1 MALDHYVP
9 QVYLR
14 HWISGDNGP
23 LLNVIRKSNFKRFT
37 PRTKDICAIP
47 EGNTNRLLEDSQKIE
62 NALKAI
68 EPKYNKALASLKNG
82 QFDDESI
89 WTISGFIACIMVASP
104 TALRLNNPFL
114 KAILRDMAVG
124 LERRNLIPGLEKKM
138 IARGLERGAVDFKVD
153 GRYSQAIEAE
163 DMDKVIGLL
172 THGDWEV
179 LHNRFSDNPFY
190 TSDYPI
196 ALEVSKTIPWINN
209 KIIPL
214 SPSLAIRI
222 KPRTDTKRQE
232 QPFVNLSVK
241 RRALSRGEVKM
252 INTLVVRSAEEIVVY
267 LKEHDWTLDFINRNR
282 YFWIDGV
289 VTKRVVSENESL
301 FINRQRLLE
310 RSAPPEL
317 NEELSGK
324 DWFNLGPAKKR

>member
-14 HWISGDNGP
+14 HWISGENGP
-23 LLNVIRKSNFKRFT
+23 LLNVSRKSNFKRFT

-47 EGNTNRLLEDSQKIE
+47 EGNTNRLLDDPQKIE

-68 EPKYNKALASLKNG
+68 EPKYNKALASFKNG
-82 QFDDESI
+82 QFDEESI
-89 WTISGFIACIMVASP
+89 WTISGFIACILVASP

-124 LERRNLIPGLEKKM
+124 LERRNLIPGSEKKM
-138 IARGLERGAVDFKVD
+138 IARGLARGTVDFKVD

-179 LHNRFSDNPFY
+179 LHNRFSDCPFF

-196 ALEVSKTIPWINN
+196 ALEVSKSIPWINN

-222 KPRTDTKRQE
+222 KPSTDTKRQE
-232 QPFVNLSVK
+232 LPFVNFSVK

-252 INTLVVRSAEEIVVY
+252 INTLIVRSAEEIVVY
-267 LKEHDWTLDFINRNR
+267 LKEYDWTLDFINRNR
-282 YFWIDGV
+282 HFWIDGV
-289 VTKRVVSENESL
+289 VTKRVVSEKERL
-301 FINRQRLLE
+301 FINRHQLLK
-310 RSAPPEL
+310 RPAPPES

-324 DWFNLGPAKKR
+324 DWFKLGPAKNR